1 MAIVVVNSF
10 YCARWGSTIYRL
22 KNRLLVRHSPS
33 LLGLVPRSW
42 LSCALFAVSF
52 SCMAQASELRI
63 AIGIALPPYVLDKN
77 NAGIEVEII
86 KEALKVK
93 GYSVSFHFVPN
104 LRLLRRLKNKEVD
117 GTAQNSIF
125 DIGSEV
131 NMTVYDSDTTI
142 TYHNYAIAFDDK
154 KFQIHSIEDL
164 LNKRVLAFQN
174 ASKYLGPIY
183 AAMAKNNENYREHA
197 KQSLQV
203 KQLYAD
209 RVDVVISERR
219 IFNYWKSQAQSQGA
233 LFSRNSHKSLKFHN
247 IFSASPRNVKFVERQ
262 TRDDFNAG
270 LKVIKASGLYQ
281 AIIKKYEHM

>member
-1 MAIVVVNSF
+1 
-10 YCARWGSTIYRL
+10 
-22 KNRLLVRHSPS
+22 
-33 LLGLVPRSW
+33 
-42 LSCALFAVSF
+42 
-52 SCMAQASELRI
+52 MAQPKAVRI
-63 AIGIALPPYVLDKN
+63 AIGIALPPYVLDEN

-93 GYSVSFHFVPN
+93 GYSVSFHYVPN
-104 LRLLRRLKNKEVD
+104 LRLLRRLKNREVD

-131 NMTVYDSDTTI
+131 NMRVYDSETTI
-142 TYHNYAIAFDDK
+142 TYHNFAIAFEDK
-154 KFQIHSIEDL
+154 KFQIHSINDL
-164 LNKRVLAFQN
+164 VNKRVLAFQN
-174 ASKYLGPIY
+174 ASKYLGPVY
-183 AAMAKNNENYREHA
+183 AAMAKNNQDYREHA

-209 RVDVVISERR
+209 RVDVVISEKR
-219 IFNYWKSQAQSQGA
+219 IFNYWRSQAQSEGA
-233 LFSRNSHKSLKFHN
+233 LYERNSHKTLKYHN
-247 IFSASPRNVKFVERQ
+247 IFSASPRNVKFIQRQ